1 MLLVDV
7 VVKASEIEGLGVF
20 AKHPIAV
27 GAVIWQLDPRFD
39 RVVARAEYEAAEGPV
54 RNWLDRYG
62 YPFVGDSSRIV
73 FELDDARYMNHSD
86 KPNMKYT
93 SPETAIATRDIAAGE
108 EITVD
113 YATFFPGGFEFLG
126 KR

>member
-7 VVKASEIEGLGVF
+7 LVKNSEIEGLGVF
-20 AKHPIAV
+20 SKHAV
-27 GAVIWQLDPRFD
+27 AAGTTIWRLDSRFD
-39 RVVARAEYEAAEGPV
+39 RVVARADYEATSGPV

-62 YPFVGDSSRIV
+62 YPYVGDDSRIV

-86 KPNMKYT
+86 KPNMQYV
-93 SPETAIATRDIAAGE
+93 SPEEAISARDIAAGE

-113 YATFFPGGFEFLG
+113 YGTFFPGGFEFLG
-126 KR
+126 ER

>member
-7 VVKASEIEGLGVF
+7 LVKTSEIEGLGVF
-20 AKHPIAV
+20 SKHAV
-27 GAVIWQLDPRFD
+27 AARTTIWRLDPRFD
-39 RVVARAEYEAAEGPV
+39 RVVARAEYEATSGSV

-62 YPFVGDSSRIV
+62 YPYVGDDSRIV

-86 KPNMKYT
+86 KPNMKYV
-93 SPETAIATRDIAAGE
+93 SPEEAIAARDIAAGE

-113 YATFFPGGFEFLG
+113 YGTFFPGGFEFLG
-126 KR
+126 ER

>member
-7 VVKASEIEGLGVF
+7 VVRRSEIEGLGVF
-20 AKHPIAV
+20 AKHAIAA
-27 GAVIWQLDPRFD
+27 GTAIWQLDARFD
-39 RVVARAEYEAAEGPV
+39 RVVERAEYEATTGAA

-62 YPFVGDSSRIV
+62 YPYVGDDSRIV

-86 KPNMKYT
+86 SPNMKYV
-93 SPETAIATRDIAAGE
+93 SPETAVAVRDIAAGE

-113 YATFFPGGFEFLG
+113 YGIFFPGGFEFLG
-126 KR
+126 ER